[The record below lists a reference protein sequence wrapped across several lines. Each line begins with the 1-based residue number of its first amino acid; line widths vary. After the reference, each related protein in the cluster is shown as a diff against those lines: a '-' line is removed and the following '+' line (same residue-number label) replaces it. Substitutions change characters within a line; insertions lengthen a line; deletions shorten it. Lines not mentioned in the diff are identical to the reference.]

1 MLGYPHIAVKITYLT
16 ACFQQENHHSGWR
29 LSDEIPFSIVMLS
42 SVCSFIR
49 LPKAEGEDCTLGG
62 SKERDVDRCV
72 TARHHPPPTD
82 SGLHSVSASR

>member
-1 MLGYPHIAVKITYLT
+1 MSSTTKKT
-16 ACFQQENHHSGWR
+16 CFGATELYHAGRSLYN
-29 LSDEIPFSIVMLS
+29 DIPFSIVMSS

-49 LPKAEGEDCTLGG
+49 LPTAEGEDCTLDG
-62 SKERDVDRCV
+62 SREGARDVDRRV